1 MEGGGTLYRGT
12 SMDQDGRF
20 SNKDRKLMKQISWPP
35 EFSTKVDIKKVD
47 LTVINPWIHRKIV
60 EYLGDEDELLINF
73 IISALE
79 QPLEKG
85 LDPRKL
91 QIDLTGFLARNTGPF
106 MKELWQLLID
116 AQNSPNGIP
125 PILIEERKD
134 EIKQQR
140 QELEDEL
147 SKLESIKA
155 FMGGNK
161 PSRRDEEAYETDAR
175 RKEDSNISK
184 LANKLKAE
192 KAPSAE
198 KEETQKESEKP
209 SHRDR
214 DRDRYREDRDL
225 KERRRDRDDGRN
237 RLRDKDREKRKERER
252 ERERDRDR
260 RDRDRRRDKERER
273 EKERGRERRRSP
285 RDERK
290 RRSKRSPSSSS
301 GSSSS
306 ESRERSESAKKKQK
320 QKQEKRGDNKQK
332 EKEKQKSRN
341 KKHESSSESE
351 SDSGSDSSSESD
363 SSQSDSSGSDSD
375 NGKK

>member
-1 MEGGGTLYRGT
+1 
-12 SMDQDGRF
+12 MDQDGRF
-20 SNKDRKLMKQISWPP
+20 SNKDRKLMKQMTWPP

-47 LTVINPWIHRKIV
+47 LTVINPWIHRKIIDI
-60 EYLGDEDELLINF
+60 LGEEDELLINF

-79 QPLEKG
+79 QPTERG
-85 LDPRKL
+85 LDPRKM

-125 PILIEERKD
+125 PVLIEERKD

-140 QELEDEL
+140 QDLEDEL
-147 SKLESIKA
+147 SKLENIKA
-155 FMGGNK
+155 FMSGNK
-161 PSRRDEEAYETDAR
+161 ENTSSKRNEETQGIESGR
-175 RKEDSNISK
+175 RKEDLSR

-192 KAPSAE
+192 KGPSAE
-198 KEETQKESEKP
+198 MEVEKP
-209 SHRDR
+209 REK
-214 DRDRYREDRDL
+214 YREDRDL
-225 KERRRDRDDGRN
+225 KERRRDRDDDRDRN
-237 RLRDKDREKRKERER
+237 RDRGDRDRLREKDRRKERER

-260 RDRDRRRDKERER
+260 ERDRRRDRER
-273 EKERGRERRRSP
+273 ERERRRSP
-285 RDERK
+285 RHER
-290 RRSKRSPSSSS
+290 RRSRRSPSSSS

-306 ESRERSESAKKKQK
+306 ESRERSESPSKKQK
-320 QKQEKRGDNKQK
+320 HEKRGDRDSNKQK

-351 SDSGSDSSSESD
+351 SDSGSDSSSDSD